1 MKRLVLYGIMFLL
14 GGACNNK
21 HEHIKAKL
29 NQWQVVNYDTAL
41 KKINETWWYKGKLFS
56 GIMVQQ
62 EKDHRIVYQL
72 PIIEGKENGSAMGW
86 YNTGEKLMER
96 NFVDGK
102 MQGIFKQWWPNGR
115 YRYLFNYKDDQ
126 YDGRQQVFF
135 PDGKKRQESNF
146 EAGQEEGLQSTWNE
160 AGQLVSNYTIRNK
173 KLYGVIA
180 IKSCIPAAH
189 E

>member
-1 MKRLVLYGIMFLL
+1 MERFVLYGMMILFT
-14 GGACNNK
+14 ACNSEQNNNK
-21 HEHIKAKL
+21 KIPL
-29 NQWQVVNYDTAL
+29 SLQVINYDTAL
-41 KKINETWWYKGKLFS
+41 KKINETWWYKGELFS
-56 GIMVQQ
+56 GTMIQQ

-72 PIIEGKENGSAMGW
+72 PIKAGKENGLAMGW

-126 YDGRQQVFF
+126 YEGKQLVFF
-135 PDGKKRQESNF
+135 PDGKKRQESNYI
-146 EAGQEEGLQSTWNE
+146 AGQEEGLQSTWNE
-160 AGQLVSNYTIRNK
+160 AGQLISNYTIRNK